1 MRSSRGAWA
10 LAALAVLLC
19 LWTSADAAVAQP
31 NILVILTD
39 DQRAAGTMDVLPQT
53 RALFETGGTKF
64 SQAFVTTPLC
74 CPSRSSIFS
83 GRYVHNHNVHDNESS
98 QSLDTR
104 YTIQEYLRQSGYRT
118 GYFGKYLNG
127 WNLLRN
133 PMSFDDWSISSAG
146 YTNFRANENGVV
158 KAINTYATTYFKD
171 NAIRFINE
179 SEAQDATP
187 WFLQIAPTAP
197 HAPFQAEP
205 LYANAA
211 VPPFNQPPSYFE
223 ADKRDKPVY
232 VQNENDDPET
242 IEATRIGQLRTL
254 MSVDDL
260 VSQVFATL
268 DANGET
274 SDTLAIFM
282 SDNGYEWGEHGLD
295 TKGFAYDESVRVP
308 MYVRWP
314 GHVVPGAV
322 DSRLVA
328 NIDVA
333 PTIVD
338 AVGGLPVSAPMDGRS
353 VIDPAQNRSH
363 LLQEHASIN
372 GEPSWAAIQTQ
383 TSHYIETYSPDGQ
396 TIRFR
401 EYYDLTAD
409 PFEMNN
415 LLGDGNA
422 ANDPNTASLSAQL
435 AQDRGC
441 TGANYP

>member
-1 MRSSRGAWA
+1 MGSSRGALA

-19 LWTSADAAVAQP
+19 LWTSADTAVARP
-31 NILVILTD
+31 NILLILTD
-39 DQRAAGTMDVLPQT
+39 DQRAAGTMEVMPQT
-53 RALFETGGTKF
+53 RGIFEDGGTKF
-64 SQAFVTTPLC
+64 TQAFVTTPLC

-83 GRYVHNHNVHDNESS
+83 GRYVHNHGVVNNESS

-133 PMSFDDWSISSAG
+133 PISYDDWAISSAG

-158 KAINTYATTYFKD
+158 KAISTYATTYFKD

-187 WFLQIAPTAP
+187 WFLQISTTAP
-197 HAPFQAEP
+197 HPPFQAEP

-211 VPPFNQPPSYFE
+211 VPPFNQPPSYYE
-223 ADKRDKPVY
+223 ADKRDQPVY
-232 VQNENDDPET
+232 IQNQNDDPET
-242 IEATRIGQLRTL
+242 IEASRIGQLRTL

-260 VSQVFATL
+260 VGQVFGAL

-295 TKGFAYDESVRVP
+295 FKEFAYDESVRVP

-314 GHVVPGAV
+314 GHVVPGTV
-322 DSRLVA
+322 DSRLAA

-353 VIDPAQNRSH
+353 VIDPAQNRPR
-363 LLQEHASIN
+363 LLQEHASIS
-372 GEPSWAAIQTQ
+372 GEQAWAAIQTQ

-401 EYYDLTAD
+401 EYYDLTSD

-422 ANDPNTASLSAQL
+422 ANDPNTAALSAQL
-435 AQDRGC
+435 AKDRGC
-441 TGANYP
+441 TGTNCP

>member
-1 MRSSRGAWA
+1 
-10 LAALAVLLC
+10 VLLC
-19 LWTSADAAVAQP
+19 LWTGADSAMAQVARP
-31 NILVILTD
+31 NILLILTD

-53 RALFETGGTKF
+53 RGIFETGGTKF
-64 SQAFVTTPLC
+64 TQAFVTTPLC

-83 GRYVHNHNVHDNESS
+83 GRYVHNHGVRDNESS
-98 QSLDTR
+98 QSLDAR

-118 GYFGKYLNG
+118 SIFGKYLNG

-133 PMSFDDWSISSAG
+133 PMSYDDWAISSAG

-158 KAINTYATTYFKD
+158 KTISTYATTYFKD

-187 WFLQIAPTAP
+187 WFMEIATTAP
-197 HAPFQAEP
+197 HPPFQAEP
-205 LYANAA
+205 LYANAE

-232 VQNENDDPET
+232 IQNQNDDSEQ

-260 VSQVFATL
+260 VAQVFATL
-268 DANGET
+268 DATGET

-295 TKGFAYDESVRVP
+295 LKEFPYDESVRVP

-322 DSRLVA
+322 DSKLVA

-338 AVGGLPVSAPMDGRS
+338 AVGGGLAISTPMDGRS

-372 GEPSWAAIQTQ
+372 GEQAWAAIQTQ
-383 TSHYIETYSPDGQ
+383 TSHYIETYAADGQ
-396 TIRFR
+396 TIRYR
-401 EYYDLTAD
+401 EYYDLIAD
-409 PFEMNN
+409 PYEMSN

-422 ANDPNTASLSAQL
+422 ANDPDTAALSAQL
-435 AQDRGC
+435 ALDRGC
-441 TGANYP
+441 TGADCP